1 MNAVRPI
8 QSRILD
14 SEYRAL
20 PAMNISLLK
29 ELRRSP
35 LHFRH
40 AMTHSKSSAAMA
52 LGTAAHCATLEP
64 ERFAHDFVVW
74 DRRTDSGRAAP
85 RTGKAWE
92 AFVAEAGARTV
103 LTADEY
109 GLTVE
114 MAAAVRTDA
123 VAAKYL
129 EHGEPEVS
137 MTWTLDG
144 RPCKG
149 RVDWMTVMDDG
160 PVIVGLKTARDC
172 RPFVFGSA
180 AARLGY
186 HLQWA
191 WYFDGYVASTGKTP
205 RMVEIVVE
213 SDAPHA
219 VVVYDIPPDVIDQ
232 GRDEYQELLRQLA
245 ICERDN
251 VWPGPAETE
260 LVLSLPS
267 WVYGSEDDINDLEL
281 EMTP

>member
-1 MNAVRPI
+1 MSIVAPI
-8 QSRILD
+8 QSRVPND
-14 SEYRAL
+14 EYRAVD
-20 PAMNISLLK
+20 AINVSLLK

-35 LHFRH
+35 LHFQH
-40 AMTHSKSSAAMA
+40 AKANPKESAAMT

-103 LTADEY
+103 LTVEEY
-109 GLTVE
+109 GLAVE
-114 MAAAVRTDA
+114 MAAAVRTDP

-129 EHGEPEVS
+129 ASGEPEV
-137 MTWTLDG
+137 TLRWDLDG

-149 RVDWMTVMDDG
+149 RVDWLTHMDG
-160 PVIVGLKTARDC
+160 EPVIVGLKTARDC
-172 RPFVFGSA
+172 RPFMFSSA

-186 HLQWA
+186 HLQWS
-191 WYFDGYVASTGKTP
+191 WYFDGYRAIKRRTP

-213 SDAPHA
+213 SAPPHA
-219 VVVYDIPPDVIDQ
+219 VVAYVIPEDVLDQ

-245 ICERDN
+245 ICERDGR
-251 VWPGPAETE
+251 WPGPAETE

-281 EMTP
+281 ETAT